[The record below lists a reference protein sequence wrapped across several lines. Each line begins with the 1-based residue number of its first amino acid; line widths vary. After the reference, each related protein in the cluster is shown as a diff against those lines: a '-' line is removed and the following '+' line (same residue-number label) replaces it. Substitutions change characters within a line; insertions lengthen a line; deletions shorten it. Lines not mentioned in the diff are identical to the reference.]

1 MITLMLN
8 YFNETYTLTSTLCC
22 GIALPIIYF
31 SNPLQST
38 LTQDLKQL
46 SEDNYKYDP
55 NQGMLFNI
63 SKGVEAY
70 EAWVAEDSNWFL
82 LQKEQDPSTYNSYL
96 SKDHLDDLA
105 LNLNHQD
112 DLALDQL
119 WEDLTKQNNKNY
131 SDFLDNKEEY
141 LKGANLFDKLDRA
154 RAIASFNSHS
164 KRIRPTRLS
173 RAKSRKGSRF
183 SLFNRY
189 NS

>member
-1 MITLMLN
+1 MITLILN

-38 LTQDLKQL
+38 LTQNLKQL

-70 EAWVAEDSNWFL
+70 EAWVAEDSNWFW
-82 LQKEQDPSTYNSYL
+82 LQKEQDPSNYNSYL
-96 SKDHLDDLA
+96 SKDLLDDLA
-105 LNLNHQD
+105 LNLNNQD

-119 WEDLTKQNNKNY
+119 WEGLNEQNNKNY
-131 SDFLDNKEEY
+131 EDFLSNKEEY
-141 LKGANLFDKLDRA
+141 LKGAKLFDRLQSKQ
-154 RAIASFNSHS
+154 S
-164 KRIRPTRLS
+164 KRINKTRKGKNQSKKLS
-173 RAKSRKGSRF
+173 RL

>member
-1 MITLMLN
+1 MITLILN

-63 SKGVEAY
+63 SKGIEAY
-70 EAWVAEDSNWFL
+70 EAWVAEDSNWFC

-105 LNLNHQD
+105 LNYQD

-119 WEDLTKQNNKNY
+119 WENLNEQNNKNY
-131 SDFLDNKEEY
+131 KDFLSNKEEY
-141 LKGANLFDKLDRA
+141 RAGSLFDKLGRA
-154 RAIASFNSHS
+154 HVIASYSS
-164 KRIRPTRLS
+164 DKKRIRPTRLS